1 MSPNNQQMVNWMEQ
15 ALAHVPG
22 EVETLLVFN
31 LNDRLEQPQ
40 DQREEYL
47 ATTITNY
54 GLVEQKLYFISRQM
68 YRVKGGCS

>member
-1 MSPNNQQMVNWMEQ
+1 MVNWMEQ